1 MKRKA
6 ITAHKVA
13 SLWAIIILVLPW
25 FYPTVSQAANTD
37 LVISEIMYDL
47 EGSDSG
53 GEWIEVYN
61 GGAETIEILTGTGA
75 STWRFFD
82 GSNHVLNLANGTST
96 VAASEY
102 FIIASDAQNFLAS
115 HPGFTAT
122 VFDTVMSL
130 NNSSSTMALSFDG
143 GQTQGITASYD
154 AAWGASGDGKTLEK
168 INLSQDSSQSNWQ
181 VSSIVGGTPGAAK
194 STASDLP
201 PDDSGDETGDD
212 ENESGDED
220 DSADNDDQE
229 NTENQSSNSSSHG
242 SSQANNWSQI
252 KISEILPN
260 PVGSDDGEW
269 IEIYNQ
275 GSNTVDLSDFKL
287 QDNSA
292 GQYIIGQ
299 GLLLAG
305 NSYLVLYKNQT
316 KISLNNTGGDS
327 VKIYSPDNN
336 ILGNIIYEA
345 SAPEGKSFAL
355 INGSFAWSP
364 SPTPGQANILPA
376 NQAPQAVM
384 KIDGDKFFINTKI
397 IFSGVDSIDPEEGEL
412 KYHWDF
418 GDGQTG
424 DEAKENH
431 AYEKAGNYLVKLKV
445 ADSVGLSH
453 EVSKN
458 IVVEN
463 QIVDLKLSDIKPI
476 DFAKSDLLIT
486 EFLPNP
492 TGSDDNEWIEL
503 YNASA
508 KNIDLLGWQLDDQD
522 GGSKAYA
529 FATST
534 IISAG
539 SFLVIDRSTSQIT
552 LNNTVDSVRLLTPI
566 NELWQEVKYEKIPE
580 GKSYAWD
587 LVNSEWF
594 MSDSPS
600 PALANIMNQVELAS
614 ENSETELQ
622 KNESRNILATV
633 WATNN
638 KVLYLLDADNKLI
651 EVYGSLDFDKYKRG
665 DSADFF
671 GKITRVE
678 PWPRVKIA
686 SAENINIINSE
697 QEIIK
702 PGIIDS
708 ADLNEEHNGQLVI
721 ARGVVVKKNGKNI
734 YLADDIDQEYNLRL
748 SLKYDTKDL
757 KLEKGTEVIV
767 SGLLQFDEKVVRL
780 DVFDKS
786 DLQTEQKVLGE
797 KIATSSSTST
807 VGTSNNFSQSK
818 KIIKYILF
826 AVLLSLITFF
836 LYKQIKDKHV

>member
-6 ITAHKVA
+6 ISAHQAV
-13 SLWAIIILVLPW
+13 SLWAIIMLVLPW

-61 GGAETIEILTGTGA
+61 SGPETIEVLTGTGA

-96 VAASEY
+96 TATNEY

-115 HPGFTAT
+115 HSGFTAT

-130 NNSSSTMALSFDG
+130 NNSSSTIALSFDG
-143 GQTQGITASYD
+143 GQTQGVIADYN
-154 AAWGASGDGKTLEK
+154 AIWGASGNNKTLEK
-168 INLSQDSSQSNWQ
+168 INLNQDSNQNNWQ
-181 VSSIVGGTPGAAK
+181 ESFVLGGTPGLAK
-194 STASDLP
+194 SQDAVLP
-201 PDDSGDETGDD
+201 PEDGSGDDD
-212 ENESGDED
+212 PLVSDDPQPPANEPV
-220 DSADNDDQE
+220 
-229 NTENQSSNSSSHG
+229 SSS
-242 SSQANNWSQI
+242 SRAPSNNWSQI

-260 PVGSDDGEW
+260 PVGSDDAEW

-275 GSNTVDLSDFKL
+275 GSGVVDLSNFKL

-292 GQYIIGQ
+292 GQYTIGQ

-305 NSYLVLYKNQT
+305 QAYLVLYKNQT

-336 ILGNIIYEA
+336 ILDSVAYNS
-345 SAPEGKSFAL
+345 SAPEAKSFAL
-355 INGSFAWSP
+355 INGSFAWTPGS
-364 SPTPGQANILPA
+364 TPGQANILPD
-376 NQAPQAVM
+376 NQAPRAVM
-384 KIDGDKFFINTKI
+384 KMDGDKFFVSTKI
-397 IFSGVDSIDPEEGEL
+397 ILSGAESTDPEEGEL
-412 KYHWDF
+412 KYSWDF
-418 GDGQTG
+418 GDGQSG
-424 DEAKENH
+424 DEPKENH

-445 ADSVGLSH
+445 IDPAGLSN
-453 EVSKN
+453 EVTKN

-463 QIVDLKLSDIKPI
+463 KVVDLKLSDIKPI

-522 GGSKAYA
+522 GGSKAYS

-534 IISAG
+534 IISSN
-539 SFLVIDRSTSQIT
+539 SFLVIDRSVSQIT
-552 LNNTVDSVRLLTPI
+552 LNNTEDSVRLLTPV
-566 NELWQEVKYEKIPE
+566 NEAWQEVKYEKIPE
-580 GKSYAWD
+580 GQSYAWD

-594 MSDSPS
+594 VSNNPS
-600 PALANIMNQVELAS
+600 PGLANIVNQIELAG
-614 ENSETELQ
+614 ENTETELQ
-622 KNESRNILATV
+622 KNESRNIVATV
-633 WATNN
+633 WAKNN
-638 KVLYLLDADNKLI
+638 KILYLLGADNKLI
-651 EVYGSLDFDKYKRG
+651 EVYGTLDFEKYKRG

-671 GKITRVE
+671 GKVTRVE
-678 PWPRVKIA
+678 PWPRLKIV
-686 SAENINIINSE
+686 SAENINIINSD

-702 PGIIDS
+702 PEIIDS
-708 ADLNEEHNGQLVI
+708 SDLNEEYNGQLVL

-757 KLEKGTEVIV
+757 KLEKGTEVLA

-780 DVFDKS
+780 DVFDKN
-786 DLQTEQKVLGE
+786 DLQMEQKVLGE
-797 KIATSSSTST
+797 KIASSTSVST
-807 VGTSNNFSQSK
+807 VEASSSSLHTK
-818 KIIKYILF
+818 KIIKFILLGLL
-826 AVLLSLITFF
+826 LLSMIYF
-836 LYKQIKDKHV
+836 LFNKLKKK

>member
-6 ITAHKVA
+6 ISAHQAV
-13 SLWAIIILVLPW
+13 SLWAIIILMLPW

-61 GGAETIEILTGTGA
+61 SGPETIEVLTGTGA

-82 GSNHVLNLANGTST
+82 GANHILNLANGTST
-96 VAASEY
+96 IATNGY
-102 FIIASDAQNFLAS
+102 FIIASDAQNFLTS

-130 NNSSSTMALSFDG
+130 NNSSSTIALSFDG
-143 GQTQGITASYD
+143 GQTQGVSANYD
-154 AAWGASGDGKTLEK
+154 ATWGAGGNNKTLEK
-168 INLSQDSSQSNWQ
+168 INLTQDSNQNNWQ
-181 VSSIVGGTPGAAK
+181 ESFVLGGTPGAVK
-194 STASDLP
+194 SQGTSLP
-201 PDDSGDETGDD
+201 PDDGGGDD
-212 ENESGDED
+212 DPPVS
-220 DSADNDDQE
+220 NDPQPPASE
-229 NTENQSSNSSSHG
+229 PPPSVSRAPS
-242 SSQANNWSQI
+242 NNWSQI

-260 PVGSDDGEW
+260 PVGTDDAEW

-275 GSNTVDLSDFKL
+275 GSGVVDLSNFKL

-292 GQYIIGQ
+292 GQYVIGQ

-305 NSYLVLYKNQT
+305 QAYLVLYKNQT

-336 ILGNIIYEA
+336 ILDSVAYNS
-345 SAPEGKSFAL
+345 SAPEAKSFAL
-355 INGSFAWSP
+355 INGSFAWTP
-364 SPTPGQANILPA
+364 SPTPGQVNILPD
-376 NQAPQAVM
+376 NQAPKAVM
-384 KIDGDKFFINTKI
+384 SIDGDKYFTNTKI
-397 IFSGVDSIDPEEGEL
+397 IFSGAESIDPEEGEL
-412 KYHWDF
+412 KYSWDF
-418 GDGQTG
+418 GDGQSG
-424 DEAKENH
+424 DEPKENH
-431 AYEKAGNYLVKLKV
+431 TYEKAGNYLVKLKV
-445 ADSVGLSH
+445 TDPAGLSN
-453 EVSKN
+453 EVTKN
-458 IVVEN
+458 IVIEN
-463 QIVDLKLSDIKPI
+463 KTVDLKLSDIKPI

-522 GGSKAYA
+522 GGSKAYS

-534 IISAG
+534 IISSN

-552 LNNTVDSVRLLTPI
+552 LNNTEDSVRLLTPV
-566 NELWQEVKYEKIPE
+566 NEAWQEVKYEKIPE
-580 GKSYAWD
+580 GQSYAWD

-594 MSDSPS
+594 VSDNPS
-600 PALANIMNQVELAS
+600 PGLANIVNQIELAR
-614 ENSETELQ
+614 ENTETELQ
-622 KNESRNILATV
+622 KNASRNIVATV
-633 WATNN
+633 WAINN
-638 KVLYLLDADNKLI
+638 KILYLLDADNKLI
-651 EVYGSLDFDKYKRG
+651 EVYGTLDFEKYKRG

-671 GKITRVE
+671 GKVTRVE

-686 SAENINIINSE
+686 SAENINIINSD

-702 PGIIDS
+702 PEIIDS
-708 ADLNEEHNGQLVI
+708 SDLNEEYNGQLVS

-757 KLEKGTEVIV
+757 KLEKGTEVIA

-780 DVFDKS
+780 DVFDKN
-786 DLQTEQKVLGE
+786 DLQMEQKVLGE
-797 KIATSSSTST
+797 KITLTTSTSA
-807 VGTSNNFSQSK
+807 VEVNNNSSQSK
-818 KIIKYILF
+818 KVIKFILLALVTALIIFF
-826 AVLLSLITFF
+826 A
-836 LYKQIKDKHV
+836 YRQIKNKRV

>member
-1 MKRKA
+1 MQRKA
-6 ITAHKVA
+6 ISAHRAV

-25 FYPTVSQAANTD
+25 LCPAASQAANTD

-53 GEWIEVYN
+53 GEWIEIYN
-61 GGAETIEILTGTGA
+61 GGAETVEILTGTGA

-82 GSNHVLNLANGTST
+82 GSNHILNLANGTST
-96 VAASEY
+96 VVANEY

-115 HPGFTAT
+115 HPGFSST

-130 NNSSSTMALSFDG
+130 NNSSSTIALSFDG

-154 AAWGASGDGKTLEK
+154 STWGASGDGKTLEK
-168 INLSQDSSQSNWQ
+168 INLNQDSSQSNWQ
-181 VSSIVGGTPGAAK
+181 VSSVVGGTPGAVK

-201 PDDSGDETGDD
+201 PEDDDETDD
-212 ENESGDED
+212 DQNEEGGED
-220 DSADNDDQE
+220 DTGDNEDDQE
-229 NTENQSSNSSSHG
+229 NTEDQSSAGSSRSSSP
-242 SSQANNWSQI
+242 ANNWSQI

-260 PVGSDDGEW
+260 PVGSDDAEW

-275 GSNTVDLSDFKL
+275 GSNTVDLSGFKL

-292 GQYIIGQ
+292 GQYTIGQ

-327 VKIYSPDNN
+327 VKIYSPDNS
-336 ILGNIIYEA
+336 ILDSLVYEV

-355 INGSFAWSP
+355 INGSFAWTP
-364 SPTPGQANILPA
+364 SPTPGQANILPD
-376 NQAPQAVM
+376 NQAPKAVM

-397 IFSGVDSIDPEEGEL
+397 IFSGTESSDPEEGEL

-424 DEAKENH
+424 DETKENH
-431 AYEKAGNYLVKLKV
+431 AYEKVGNYLVKLKV
-445 ADSVGLSH
+445 VDSAGLSS
-453 EVSKN
+453 EVTKN

-463 QIVDLKLSDIKPI
+463 KIVDLKLSEIKPI

-534 IISAG
+534 IMLAG
-539 SFLVIDRSTSQIT
+539 SFLVIDRSVSQIT
-552 LNNTVDSVRLLTPI
+552 LNNTEDSVRLLTPL
-566 NELWQEVKYEKIPE
+566 NEVWQEIKYEKIPE
-580 GKSYAWD
+580 GQSYAWD

-594 MSDSPS
+594 VSDNPS
-600 PALANIMNQVELAS
+600 PGLANIMNQIELAS
-614 ENSETELQ
+614 KNSETELQ
-622 KNESRNILATV
+622 KNASRNIVATV

-638 KVLYLLDADNKLI
+638 KILYLLDNDNKMI
-651 EVYGSLDFDKYKRG
+651 EVYGQLDFAKYKRG

-757 KLEKGTEVIV
+757 KLEKGTEVIA
-767 SGLLQFDEKVVRL
+767 SGLMQFDEKVVRL
-780 DVFDKS
+780 DVFDKN
-786 DLQTEQKVLGE
+786 DLQMEQKVLGE

-807 VGTSNNFSQSK
+807 VEVSNNSSQTK
-818 KIIKYILF
+818 KIIKVILF
-826 AVLLSLITFF
+826 CVSILGLAYYV
-836 LYKQIKDKHV
+836 YVKAKKK